1 MAQNV
6 EYGIED
12 ELEKLDP
19 VPFIDPLI
27 NTIYTGR
34 DKMTLVG
41 LCTALKST
49 RDVVRSAQNPNS
61 QDEYQHLLLEGK
73 WFLIDVTW
81 VYLVTVQIGALCF
94 LYRELLVLS
103 KLLGTL
109 SIRSQTMIIVVVEAW
124 VRILL
129 QVREAIVLCN
139 RHRLVLRLLIIVHIE
154 F

>member
-27 NTIYTGR
+27 NTIDTGC

-49 RDVVRSAQNPNS
+49 RDIIRSKQVPNS

-73 WFLIDVTW
+73 WFLIDVAR

-94 LYRELLVLS
+94 LYRELLMLS
-103 KLLGTL
+103 ELLSTL
-109 SIRSQTMIIVVVEAW
+109 SVRSQTMIIVVVEAW
-124 VRILL
+124 IQILL
-129 QVREAIVLCN
+129 
-139 RHRLVLRLLIIVHIE
+139 
-154 F
+154 